1 MAFDA
6 ASDLIDQIKAAGQ
19 RNQKL
24 LIQGHSSK
32 RGWLASSRGDDVLDL
47 TSHQGVLQ
55 YQPEELVITAR
66 AGTPLGVIE
75 ETLAERGQM
84 LASEPPCLAANTSRS
99 GTLGGAVASG
109 LSGPGRPWLGAIRDA
124 VLGVELI
131 NGAGEY
137 LRFGGQVMK
146 NVAGYDVSRLQAG
159 AWGCL
164 GVMSVISLRV
174 QPVTEQE
181 WTLSGAMA
189 AEAAIDL
196 CADLGRR
203 NLPITASCWYLGVL
217 YLRLS
222 GNASGVTAACESLSA
237 VGLNRTD
244 AVPDLWRQLKNHEHR
259 FFHRENAFKDDS
271 TSDTVVGSRP
281 KLWRVVAPPAAP
293 VPSFLTTPE
302 RDLLTLWSG
311 GLRWFYHDE
320 ADAVLDYSRAVGGW
334 CWALGEAMPL
344 EAAHQQIIQ
353 HLMAAFDPHGV
364 FANPLGLGPK
374 AASTFGGGA
383 S

>member
-1 MAFDA
+1 MAFDG
-6 ASDLIDQIKAAGQ
+6 ASDLIYQIKTAGQ
-19 RNQKL
+19 GSQKL

-32 RGWLASSRGDDVLDL
+32 RGWLANSRGDDVLDL

-66 AGTPLGVIE
+66 AGTPLAVIE

-174 QPVTEQE
+174 QPLAEQE
-181 WTLSGAMA
+181 WTLSGAMTA
-189 AEAAIDL
+189 DAAISL
-196 CADLGRR
+196 CAELGRR

-222 GNASGVTAACESLSA
+222 GNASGVSAACESLSA
-237 VGLNRTD
+237 VGLSRTD
-244 AVPDLWRQLKNHEHR
+244 AVPDLWSQLKNHQHR
-259 FFHRENAFKDDS
+259 FFHRETSS
-271 TSDTVVGSRP
+271 TDGATAEAAVGPRP
-281 KLWRVVAPPAAP
+281 MLWRVITPPAAP
-293 VPSFLTTPE
+293 MPSFLTTPE
-302 RDLLTLWSG
+302 QDLLTLWSG
-311 GLRWFYHDE
+311 GLRWLYHDE
-320 ADAVLDYSRAVGGW
+320 ADAVRDYSRAVGGW

-344 EAAHQQIIQ
+344 EAAQQQIIE

-364 FANPLGLGPK
+364 FANPLGLVPK
-374 AASTFGGGA
+374 AVSVFGGG

>member
-1 MAFDA
+1 MALDA
-6 ASDLIDQIKAAGQ
+6 TPDLIDQIKAAGQ
-19 RNQKL
+19 GNRKL

-66 AGTPLGVIE
+66 AGTPLALIE
-75 ETLAERGQM
+75 ETLADCGQM
-84 LASEPPCLAANTSRS
+84 LASEPPCLGANTSGA
-99 GTLGGAVASG
+99 GTLGGAVSSG

-174 QPVTEQE
+174 QPLAEQE

-189 AEAAIDL
+189 ADAAIDL

-203 NLPITASCWYLGVL
+203 NLPINGNCWYQGVL

-222 GNASGVTAACESLSA
+222 GNASGVAAACESLSA
-237 VGLNRTD
+237 SGLSRTD
-244 AVPDLWRQLKNHEHR
+244 ETPDLWRQLKNHEHR
-259 FFHRENAFKDDS
+259 YFHRGAAPKDES
-271 TSDTVVGSRP
+271 KAEPSVGSRA
-281 KLWRVVAPPAAP
+281 KLWRVITPPAAP
-293 VPSFLTTPE
+293 LPSFLNAPE
-302 RDLLTLWSG
+302 TDLLTLWNG
-311 GLRWFYHDE
+311 GLRWLYHDQD
-320 ADAVLDYSRAVGGW
+320 DAVRAYSHAVGGW
-334 CWALGEAMPL
+334 CWALGEVMPM
-344 EAAHQQIIQ
+344 EAAQRRVIE
-353 HLMAAFDPHGV
+353 HLMAAFDSSGV
-364 FANPLGLGPK
+364 FANPLGLAPK
-374 AASTFGGGA
+374 AVSLSGGV